1 MCSKKI
7 LIIDDEP
14 DVVTYLSAV
23 LEANGYKP
31 YATGDIK
38 TAMEEVKEIVPD
50 LICLDIVM
58 PEETGISFYSRLRQ
72 DEELKTIPVIIISGI
87 VELEKFDFHSYTKDE
102 SIPQPECYMEK
113 PIDVEKYI
121 QKVKELV
128 SNNSTTLNRD
138 KNYT

>member
-1 MCSKKI
+1 MSSKKI

-38 TAMEEVKEIVPD
+38 TAMEQVKEIVPD

-87 VELEKFDFHSYTKDE
+87 VELEKFDFHSYTKDD

-113 PIDVEKYI
+113 PINVEKFI
-121 QKVKELV
+121 KTVNQLAG
-128 SNNSTTLNRD
+128 
-138 KNYT
+138 

>member
-1 MCSKKI
+1 MSSKKI

-23 LEANGYKP
+23 LEANGYKS

-38 TAMEEVKEIVPD
+38 TAMEKVKDIHPD

-58 PEETGISFYSRLRQ
+58 PEETGISFYTRLRR
-72 DEELKTIPVIIISGI
+72 ENESKTTPVIIISGI
-87 VELEKFDFHSYTKDE
+87 VESEKFDFRTYTKDD
-102 SIPQPECYMEK
+102 SIPPPECYMEK
-113 PIDVEKYI
+113 PIDVDVYI

-128 SNNSTTLNRD
+128 SKNSSALSGD
-138 KNYT
+138 KN

>member
-1 MCSKKI
+1 MSTKKV

-23 LEANGYKP
+23 LEANGYKS

-38 TAMEEVKEIVPD
+38 TAMEQVRNILPD

-72 DEELKTIPVIIISGI
+72 DRKFKRIPVIIISGV
-87 VELEKFDFHSYTKDE
+87 VEPEKFDFHSYTKDD
-102 SIPQPECYMEK
+102 SIPSPECYMEK
-113 PIDVEKYI
+113 PINVEKYI
-121 QKVKELV
+121 KKVNELV
-128 SNNSTTLNRD
+128 GNNSSTLNRD
-138 KNYT
+138 KN

>member
-1 MCSKKI
+1 MPSKKI

-23 LEANGYKP
+23 LEVNGFKS

-38 TAMEEVKEIVPD
+38 TAMEQVKKIIPN

-87 VELEKFDFHSYTKDE
+87 VELEKFDFHSYIKDD

-113 PIDVEKYI
+113 PINVEKFI
-121 QKVKELV
+121 KTV
-128 SNNSTTLNRD
+128 NRL
-138 KNYT
+138 TG

>member
-1 MCSKKI
+1 MSSKKI

-14 DVVTYLSAV
+14 DVVTYLSTV
-23 LEANGYKP
+23 LEASGYKS
-31 YATGDIK
+31 YATGDIR
-38 TAMEEVKEIVPD
+38 TAMEQVEHIHPD

-58 PEETGISFYSRLRQ
+58 PGETGITFYTRLRKNEQ
-72 DEELKTIPVIIISGI
+72 FKNIPVIIISGI
-87 VELEKFDFHSYTKDE
+87 VELEKFDFHSYTKDD
-102 SIPQPECYMEK
+102 SIRQPECYMEK

-138 KNYT
+138 KN